1 MDTMTPQH
9 HARWELPHLLGAD
22 TMLVPICWGYAY
34 NTWVGNVIIVP
45 ETFFTVAI
53 LTWMLALAG
62 RTWYGLR
69 TASAFY
75 KKYAPALL
83 LLQAVITALAIWLMC
98 RQVGVHM
105 LQLLRMPALLGTI
118 GVIFGAM
125 NRTMGRF
132 SLSFALAI
140 SCLLPASYLNISAN
154 YLLGSDAEALFLLGL
169 YFVSAPGAD
178 KAFPYRH
185 TTRNHLIWLLILGIW
200 SGYCGW
206 VCSTAAAR
214 NLCYAI
220 AGSTPI
226 MVSLL
231 LLGRY
236 ISPRAMQVWRYP
248 ALALPPLLAYLI
260 L

>member
-1 MDTMTPQH
+1 MTPQH
-9 HARWELPHLLGAD
+9 HSRWELPHLLGAD

-34 NTWVGNVIIVP
+34 NAWVGNVIIVP
-45 ETFFTVAI
+45 ETFLTMAL
-53 LTWMLALAG
+53 LTWMLTLAG

-69 TASAFY
+69 TASTFY
-75 KKYAPALL
+75 RKHAPALL
-83 LLQAVITALAIWLMC
+83 LLQAVITALATWLMC
-98 RQVGVHM
+98 RQVGVYM
-105 LQLLRMPALLGTI
+105 LQLLKIPVLLGSI
-118 GVIFGAM
+118 GMIFGAM

-132 SLSFALAI
+132 LLSFALAVV
-140 SCLLPASYLNISAN
+140 CLIPASYLNISAN
-154 YLLGSDAEALFLLGL
+154 YLLGSDIEVLFLLGL
-169 YFVSAPGAD
+169 YFISAPGAD
-178 KAFPYRH
+178 KSSPDRH
-185 TTRNHLIWLLILGIW
+185 TSRNHMIWLLVLGIW

-206 VCSTAAAR
+206 TCSTTAAR

-236 ISPRAMQVWRYP
+236 ISPRAVQALRYP
-248 ALALPPLLAYLI
+248 ALALPPLLAWLI